1 MTEIGQ
7 LLQTAIRTAVTAG
20 KFLKENVGKV
30 KNIRIKEGEGRNL
43 VSEVDQN
50 SEKMIIDSLLGE
62 YPGHSILAEEGGT
75 GAPSSEYRWIID
87 PLDGTTNFLHGI
99 PIFCVTIGL
108 EFKGKMVAG
117 VVYDPNFDELYV
129 AERGRG
135 ATLNGSPI
143 YVSRTAALSES
154 LLVTGFPYDVAT
166 NPDRA
171 IERFIGFLKASRGVR
186 RLGSAALDLCWVA
199 AGRFDGFWEVNLHP
213 WDIAGGIVIVLE
225 AGGNVTDFHGREA
238 DILHKQ
244 ILASNGRLHSE
255 MEKVLAAAEAST
267 DPTR

>member
-1 MTEIGQ
+1 MTFEMANFLSVAWEAATVAGTLICKHWQKPKSIDYKG
-7 LLQTAIRTAVTAG
+7 AIDLVTSVDR
-20 KFLKENVGKV
+20 ECERRIVKV
-30 KNIRIKEGEGRNL
+30 LRNHFP
-43 VSEVDQN
+43 N
-50 SEKMIIDSLLGE
+50 
-62 YPGHSILAEEGGT
+62 HSILAEEETDWVGT
-75 GAPSSEYRWIID
+75 QSSHRWIID